1 VSSVATLG
9 GYTTRTFG
17 TAQAAA
23 FKTGVAIMAS
33 VITPVAASDVTI
45 TSVTDATAAGRHL
58 LAGSVNVS
66 FSVATTPANAGALST
81 AIGATFSSSSTL
93 LSVLQNAGLKDV
105 TSVLLDAPT
114 TGATQPVATTSLPNT
129 SGAFTAAARAAI
141 TAALLLAMPMLLA

>member
-1 VSSVATLG
+1 MSSVATLG

-66 FSVATTPANAGALST
+66 FSVATTPADAGALST
-81 AIGATFSSSSTL
+81 AFGATFSSSST

-141 TAALLLAMPMLLA
+141 TAALLLAMPMLLT